1 MNRFMTGLSK
11 LVEKEFCMEILVDDM
26 DISCIMVF
34 SQQMEDSKLKK
45 ETVREKKRSWVKN
58 DGSDG
63 HGRSKNRQKFSR
75 KGFYDGPN
83 KKHDRVSTPRYH

>member
-11 LVEKEFCMEILVDDM
+11 LVEEEFCMEILVDDM

-75 KGFYDGPN
+75 HGYSSN
-83 KKHDRVSTPRYH
+83 PRYKNRNEYS